1 MPLPL
6 AAPKFRLRTTL
17 VLPFVL
23 QIVAAVGLVGYLS
36 FRNGQKAVSDLAIQ
50 LSTQVTN
57 RVSQQLHSYLAIPRQ
72 ANEINKQAIELGMLD
87 PLDIDTTGRFFWK
100 QMQLFEHLSY
110 INFGGQDGTFVGVGR
125 EDHGLLYTERMR
137 PSDRFRY
144 NRYALDSQGNLTQ
157 QLANEPYP
165 FQADQWYQSAIR
177 AGKPTW
183 SPIYQWTD
191 RPDVISISS
200 SYPIYDANRRL
211 LGVVGVDFILTQ
223 ISEFLRT
230 LNISPTGKVFVMERN
245 GMIVASSSQELP
257 YRHVDGKVARL
268 NSLQSQEPLIRDT
281 ATVLRDRFDSF
292 SQITQPQLPQL
303 LSLPLSQSRAFVSVT
318 PWQDQLGLDWL
329 VVVIIPEADFM
340 GQIEANTINTLWLCG
355 AAFVVAIGI
364 GIFTSRWVSRPIRRM
379 SYAAEAMA
387 QGQISQSVESS
398 HLVELDR
405 LAAAFNRMAVTL
417 QDSFNAL
424 HQSEARNQAI
434 LHAMPDLILRLRDDG
449 TYLDIQPAK
458 GVDLV
463 APEEQQI
470 GKRIQEFLPP
480 ELASQYLNI
489 VHQAIASGETEEFE
503 HQLRVG
509 DRLGDYEVRV
519 EKSGVN
525 EAIVIVRDITERKRS
540 ESQRQ
545 QAEAQLLA
553 SEERFRSLV
562 SNIPGALYRCQAD
575 DEWTM
580 AYLTD
585 AIQTIAGYPASHFI
599 NNQVR
604 SYASIIHP
612 DDRDLVEVIVSH
624 AMVIQES
631 FTLEYRILHQDGSV
645 RWVHEQGR
653 GLFDPDGNPIHVDG
667 AIFDIT
673 ERKQAERSL
682 RRSEATN
689 RALVEAIPDLL
700 VRVNRDG
707 HYITNAFG
715 ANRLRDIAGGS
726 ASLAGTSV
734 WDSLPPLQAEQ
745 RMQAI
750 RAALDTGNLQVYEQE
765 LTIDGQTIYEE
776 VRVMVMS
783 DEEAL
788 IMVRDISARK
798 RAEEALRLANE
809 ELEQRVEQR
818 TAELRQE
825 KERSEQL
832 LLNVLPAEI
841 AERLKQSDVSPA
853 EHFEEASILFADIV
867 GFTSL
872 ATHLEPMQLVDS
884 LNQIFS
890 AFDQLTEKYGLEKI
904 KTIGDAYMVVGGLPV
919 HKDDHVLAIAEMAL
933 DMQTHM
939 KDLNSMLGNSLQLR
953 IGINTGP
960 VIAGVIG
967 IKKFIYDL
975 WGDAVNIAS
984 RMESQGKPGHIQV
997 TENTYDHLKN
1007 HYWLESRGSI
1017 DVKGRGE
1024 MNTYWLLGRR

>member
-17 VLPFVL
+17 VIPFVL
-23 QIVAAVGLVGYLS
+23 QIVAAVSLVGYLS
-36 FRNGQKAVSDLAIQ
+36 FRNGQKAVSNLAIE

-57 RVSQQLHSYLAIPRQ
+57 RVSQQLHSYLALPRQ
-72 ANEINKQAIELGMLD
+72 ANEINRQAIELGMLD
-87 PLDIDTTGRFFWK
+87 PLAMDTTGRFFWK

-125 EDHGLLYTERMR
+125 EDNGLLYTERMR

-144 NRYALDSQGNLTQ
+144 NRYTLDTQGNPA
-157 QLANEPYP
+157 QLLAREPYP
-165 FQADQWYQSAIR
+165 FQTEEWYQSAIR

-183 SPIYQWTD
+183 SSIYQWAD
-191 RPDVISISS
+191 RPEIISISS
-200 SYPIYDANRRL
+200 SYPVYDANRRL
-211 LGVVGVDFILTQ
+211 VGVLGVDFILSQ

-230 LNISPTGKVFVMERN
+230 LNVSPMGKVFVMERD
-245 GMIVASSSQELP
+245 GMIVASSSQERP
-257 YRHVDGKVARL
+257 YRQVEGKAQRL
-268 NSLQSQEPLIRDT
+268 NSLQSQEPLIRD
-281 ATVLRDRFDSF
+281 AAIALRDRFRNF
-292 SQITQPQLPQL
+292 TQITQPQLLPI
-303 LSLPLSQSRAFVSVT
+303 SLNQSHAFVSVT
-318 PWQDQLGLDWL
+318 PWQDQSGLDWL

-340 GQIEANTINTLWLCG
+340 AQIETNTTNTLWLCG
-355 AAFVVAIGI
+355 AAFVVAIGV
-364 GIFTSRWVSRPIRRM
+364 GILTARWVTRPIRRL
-379 SYAAEAMA
+379 SFAAEAMA
-387 QGQISQSVESS
+387 AGDINQTVESS

-405 LAAAFNRMAVTL
+405 LATAFNRMAATL

-424 HQSEARNQAI
+424 RQSETRNHAI

-458 GVDLV
+458 GVGLV

-470 GKRIQEFLPP
+470 GKRIHDFLPP
-480 ELASQYLNI
+480 ELTQQYLD
-489 VHQAIASGETEEFE
+489 VVQQAIASGETEAFE
-503 HQLRVG
+503 HQLQIG

-519 EKSGVN
+519 EKSGAN
-525 EAIVIVRDITERKRS
+525 EAIIIVRDITERKRS

-562 SNIPGALYRCQAD
+562 SNIPGALYRCQPD
-575 DEWTM
+575 NEWTM

-585 AIQTIAGYPASHFI
+585 AIQTIAGYPAADFI
-599 NNQVR
+599 NNHVR
-604 SYASIIHP
+604 SYASIIYP
-612 DDRDLVEVIVSH
+612 DDRDLVEVIVNH

-631 FTLEYRILHQDGSV
+631 FTLEYRILHQDGNV

-653 GLFDPDGNPIHVDG
+653 GMFDSDGNCIHIDG

-707 HYITNAFG
+707 QYITNAFG
-715 ANRLRDIAGGS
+715 ANRLRNIAGGS
-726 ASLAGTSV
+726 ASFAGTSV
-734 WDSLPPLQAEQ
+734 WDSLPPQQAEQ

-798 RAEEALRLANE
+798 QAEEALRLANE

-841 AERLKQSDVSPA
+841 AERLKLCETSPA

-872 ATHLEPMQLVDS
+872 ATHLEPMQLVDG

-933 DMQTHM
+933 DMQAQM
-939 KDLNSMLGNSLQLR
+939 KDLNSILGNSLQLR

-984 RMESQGKPGHIQV
+984 RMESQGKPGYIQV
-997 TENTYDHLKN
+997 TESTYTHLKK

-1017 DVKGRGE
+1017 EVKGRGE
-1024 MNTYWLLGRR
+1024 MNTYWLMGRR